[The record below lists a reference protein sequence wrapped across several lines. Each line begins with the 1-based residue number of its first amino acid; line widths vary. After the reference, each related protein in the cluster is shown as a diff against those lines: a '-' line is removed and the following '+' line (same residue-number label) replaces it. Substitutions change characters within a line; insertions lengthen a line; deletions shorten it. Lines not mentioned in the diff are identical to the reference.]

1 MMFVRCLFLAAILL
15 MVSTRVMAADLLEV
29 FRTAQTNDSVFAAA
43 RATRQA
49 GLEKLPQ
56 GRALLL
62 PNISVTANSTLNDQ
76 TIQSAGIFSSGNSR
90 YNSHNYSVNLIQ
102 PLFRQQSWLAYS
114 ASELQ
119 VVQSEVQFKVA
130 EQDLVLRVAQ
140 AYFDVLIAQDNVRL
154 VELQKRAI
162 AEQLQ
167 QARHRFE
174 IGSATITDTH
184 EAQARF
190 DLTAAQGIA
199 ASNNLELKRYGLQQL
214 TNVALQNFK
223 PLGESFKLEMPQ
235 PTELAQWVAMALQ
248 GNLQLK
254 VAQIGVELAQK
265 EAARI
270 RGGHYPTVDLVA
282 TYSNNVANG
291 GVFGVGSDT
300 TNKTVGI
307 QLNLPLFQGGLI
319 NSQWREAKANQE
331 RARQEL
337 ENTRRTISLQVRQA
351 YLGVVNGIAQVKAL
365 RQALISSE
373 SVLAASK
380 LGQEVGVRTN
390 LDVLNA
396 QEQLHLT
403 QRDLFQAQYGYL
415 ISQLQLEAMVG
426 TLSADDLARV
436 NQSLY

>member
-1 MMFVRCLFLAAILL
+1 
-15 MVSTRVMAADLLEV
+15 MAADLLEV

>member
-1 MMFVRCLFLAAILL
+1 
-15 MVSTRVMAADLLEV
+15 
-29 FRTAQTNDSVFAAA
+29 
-43 RATRQA
+43 
-49 GLEKLPQ
+49 
-56 GRALLL
+56 
-62 PNISVTANSTLNDQ
+62 
-76 TIQSAGIFSSGNSR
+76 
-90 YNSHNYSVNLIQ
+90 
-102 PLFRQQSWLAYS
+102 
-114 ASELQ
+114 
-119 VVQSEVQFKVA
+119 
-130 EQDLVLRVAQ
+130 
-140 AYFDVLIAQDNVRL
+140 
-154 VELQKRAI
+154 
-162 AEQLQ
+162 
-167 QARHRFE
+167 
-174 IGSATITDTH
+174 
-184 EAQARF
+184 
-190 DLTAAQGIA
+190 
-199 ASNNLELKRYGLQQL
+199 
-214 TNVALQNFK
+214 
-223 PLGESFKLEMPQ
+223 
-235 PTELAQWVAMALQ
+235 
-248 GNLQLK
+248 
-254 VAQIGVELAQK
+254 
-265 EAARI
+265 
-270 RGGHYPTVDLVA
+270 VA